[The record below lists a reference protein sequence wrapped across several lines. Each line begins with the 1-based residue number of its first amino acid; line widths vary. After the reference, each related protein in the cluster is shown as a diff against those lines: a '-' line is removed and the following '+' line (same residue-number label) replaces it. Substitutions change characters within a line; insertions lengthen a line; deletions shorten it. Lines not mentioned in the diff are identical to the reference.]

1 MSRQKLS
8 QQVMWAILVTLLLVG
23 CGAPAATPTPIPPT
37 ATLTPVPPTATLT
50 PVPPIEV
57 TFDGTE
63 CTVSGPTELPTGDH
77 KFVLKDLSEQNQVLY
92 VSLLLDGKTYQDLLD
107 LQSEPGEYYPKP
119 RWSVHTTGGMRR
131 NAKGENV
138 YTFSLDIEGE
148 HAIYL
153 GSAFPHSLWFCAPLK
168 VIEAPSE

>member
-23 CGAPAATPTPIPPT
+23 CGAPAATPTPI
-37 ATLTPVPPTATLT
+37 PPTATLT

-119 RWSVHTTGGMRR
+119 SWVVHTKGGMRR
-131 NAKGENV
+131 NAKGEHV
-138 YTFSLDIEGE
+138 WTYSLDIEGE